1 MAERPIEYCPFCGT
15 RLEHR
20 YHEEEKRKIPFCTF
34 CGDWRFPRY
43 NAAVVMV
50 IFNEVKDRM
59 LMVKQHHE
67 EQYYLVAGYI
77 DEGETAEHA
86 VVREIRE
93 ETGLHVTGCRYSHS
107 HYYEPSNT
115 LMFCYEVTVA
125 EGAFVPNE
133 EVDEGK
139 WFDPGTVMDSTVPKH
154 SLAVELLTEA
164 GC

>member
-1 MAERPIEYCPFCGT
+1 MQDMIRKIVEADTEAKAMDEANRKSA
-15 RLEHR
+15 
-20 YHEEEKRKIPFCTF
+20 EEEKRKIPFCPS

-93 ETGLHVTGCRYSHS
+93 ETGLEVRLDGFLGIFHNHNMIWSNGDAAHVISAMYTASIVSG
-107 HYYEPSNT
+107 EPSFK
-115 LMFCYEVTVA
+115 MIVSIRAFCSISVI
-125 EGAFVPNE
+125 
-133 EVDEGK
+133 
-139 WFDPGTVMDSTVPKH
+139 
-154 SLAVELLTEA
+154 
-164 GC
+164 

>member
-1 MAERPIEYCPFCGT
+1 MAERPMEYCPFCGT

-20 YHEEEKRKIPFCTF
+20 YHEEEKREIPYCPA
-34 CGDWRFPRY
+34 CSDWRFPRY

-50 IFNEVKDRM
+50 ILNEAEDRM
-59 LMVKQHHE
+59 LLVKQNHE
-67 EQYYLVAGYI
+67 ERYYLVAGYI

-93 ETGLHVTGCRYSHS
+93 ETGLRVTGCRYSHS

-115 LMFCYEVTVA
+115 LMFCYVVTVA

-133 EVDEGK
+133 EVDDAA
-139 WFDPGTVMDSTVPKH
+139 WFDPGTVMEESVPKH
-154 SLAVELLTEA
+154 SLAIELLTEA
-164 GC
+164 GY